1 MYQISNDEYLKDLEK
16 YHKWSELLKFSD
28 DLIRHNAEPRDLAQY
43 YKAVALH
50 ESRQLSEALESFEQA
65 IRINP
70 NNPLFYNGKGL
81 LLRDMGKFDE
91 AIACFDAA
99 FKKDPYMTSANINKG
114 QTLEI
119 LNRRE
124 EALAIYEGI
133 LKKNATLV
141 PVLIFKAECL
151 KELKRNREALAAY
164 DKAIEVEPNAPDLLN
179 NKANILAQ
187 ENKIREAMEC
197 YDRALQA
204 DPEFAHTYFNLG
216 LLHHDQGKYKEAIN
230 YYDQAID
237 YNIDGAFAHINRGI
251 CFIELKNFAQAEQD
265 LDKAMSVDPEYP
277 FAIYN
282 RGILSVILGK
292 IHEANIL
299 LRKSIKG
306 IDAKSLTT
314 PNLEQILLDI
324 EIQYNKIKNN
334 ISSKGHSQ
342 DIKIDYDK
350 LGGNLCLRRN
360 NYSAYE
366 ANIKELKSRIE
377 FLEGEIVKYVD
388 VMDQFAKL
396 KTTSP
401 DLHEYLGSFMTLYN
415 EFIAQLPL
423 QENLQKSRS
432 YITKLTSVNRNDLL
446 RLFYIA
452 GGESAAD
459 FVNKS
464 ISDPPSSA
472 FNNLLATMANLVK
485 KKKQAIDMGA
495 IQTHLVSTIIALL
508 NKSDVKSKQILQF
521 NIKKSSFHS
530 FFIHNAIRTHPQI
543 EQEVN
548 SPAKAIAV
556 KDFILINAYF
566 ENNKASLTTNDETF
580 EAMFERI
587 YRDNVFEDEK
597 LMPIRPPG
605 EIGSISTKDLFQV
618 KVLLENTLRAKSGS
632 KFMMIAHVCRDVPP
646 NQISSPSLKWTRVYQ
661 SDPHFLTEVINFQFF
676 LNERMVP
683 ADYIKTAAVRVE
695 MVKMKSPTK
704 LVTKGTSVCYL
715 MDLLNNGKRRFTFV
729 QQNGFS
735 KKTINVSIE
744 AMSLTGGMDNAR
756 LY

>member
-16 YHKWSELLKFSD
+16 YHKWSELLKFSE
-28 DLIRHNAEPRDLAQY
+28 DLIKHNAEPLDLSHY
-43 YKAVALH
+43 YKGVALH
-50 ESRQLSEALESFEQA
+50 ELRKLPEALESFEQA

-70 NNPLFYNGKGL
+70 NNPLFYNGKGFL
-81 LLRDMGKFDE
+81 LQNLGRFEE
-91 AIACFDAA
+91 AITSFDLA

-114 QTLEI
+114 QTLER

-124 EALAIYEGI
+124 EALAIYDGI
-133 LKKNATLV
+133 LKKNANLI

-151 KELKRNREALAAY
+151 KELKRTKEALIAY
-164 DKAIEVEPNAPDLLN
+164 DKAIEVEPNAPDLMN

-187 ENKIREAMEC
+187 ENRVREALDC
-197 YDRALQA
+197 YEKALLA
-204 DPEFAHTYFNLG
+204 DPEFADTYFNLG
-216 LLHHDQGKYKEAIN
+216 LLHHDQGKFKEAIN
-230 YYDQAID
+230 YYGQAIE
-237 YNIDGAFAHINRGI
+237 NNVDGSFAYINRGI
-251 CFIELKNFAQAEQD
+251 CFIELKNFPQAEQE

-277 FAIYN
+277 FATYN
-282 RGILSVILGK
+282 RGVLSVILGK
-292 IHEANIL
+292 MHEAIIL
-299 LRKSIKG
+299 LRKSVKG
-306 IDAKSLTT
+306 IDPKNLTV
-314 PNLEQILLDI
+314 PNVEQILLDI
-324 EIQYNKIKNN
+324 EIQYNKVKND
-334 ISSKGHSQ
+334 ITSKGHSQ
-342 DIKIDYDK
+342 DIKIEYEK

-360 NYSAYE
+360 NYAAFE
-366 ANIKELKSRIE
+366 ANIKELKSRMD
-377 FLEGEIVKYVD
+377 FLEGEIVKYEN

-396 KTTSP
+396 KTTNP
-401 DLHEYLGSFMTLYN
+401 DLHEYLGSYMTLYN
-415 EFIAQLPL
+415 EFIAQLPI
-423 QENLQKSRS
+423 EDNLKKSRS

-472 FNNLLATMANLVK
+472 FSNLLTTVANLVK
-485 KKKQAIDMGA
+485 KKKQTIDVDA
-495 IQTHLVSTIIALL
+495 IQTQLFSSIVAQL
-508 NKSDVKSKQILQF
+508 NKNDVKSKQILQF

-543 EQEVN
+543 EQEIN
-548 SPAKAIAV
+548 SPAKAIAI
-556 KDFILINAYF
+556 KDFILINAYI
-566 ENNKASLTTNDETF
+566 ENNKASLLTNEETF

-597 LMPIRPPG
+597 LMPIRPPS

-618 KVLLENTLRAKSGS
+618 KVLIENKLRAKSGS
-632 KFMMIAHVCRDVPP
+632 KFMITAYICRDVPP
-646 NQISSPSLKWTRVYQ
+646 NQINSQTLKWGRVYQ

-683 ADYIKTAAVRVE
+683 PDYVNTAAIKIE
-695 MVKMKSPTK
+695 IVKMKTPTTM
-704 LVTKGTSVCYL
+704 VNKGNSICYL
-715 MDLLNNGKRRFTFV
+715 RDLLNNGAQRFTFV

-735 KKTINVSIE
+735 KKAVNVSVE
-744 AMSLTGGMDNAR
+744 AISLTAGLVNSR